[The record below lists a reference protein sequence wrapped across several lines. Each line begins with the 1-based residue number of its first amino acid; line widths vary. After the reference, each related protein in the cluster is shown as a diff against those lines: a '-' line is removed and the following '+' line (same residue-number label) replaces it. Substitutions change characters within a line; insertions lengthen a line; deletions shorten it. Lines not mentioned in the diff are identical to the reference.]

1 MTFKKTFSEG
11 DEFVDFGTDSIG
23 FLSAYEAQSG
33 LLAVF
38 EEEEGGEAAHA
49 VLGAEVVFTLYLPT
63 IARPSYSLAS
73 SSITGAIAMQGPHH
87 VAQKSITTGCPVAIV
102 SLTLASVNVNA
113 IMKKNNCMLG
123 GLSGHERASPY
134 FIIYVEVFESLYE
147 VFGKTCSDCRREC
160 ERAADVGRVNHH

>member
-1 MTFKKTFSEG
+1 MSS
-11 DEFVDFGTDSIG
+11 SI
-23 FLSAYEAQSG
+23 LARIASAFCPPTRRR
-33 LLAVF
+33 AVF
-38 EEEEGGEAAHA
+38 WPSLKKRRVGRLRTPFS
-49 VLGAEVVFTLYLPT
+49 VQKSFSSSTLYLPT
-63 IARPSYSLAS
+63 IARPSYYLAS

-113 IMKKNNCMLG
+113 IMKKNCMLG